1 MTLGTSVHAAGS
13 GSPADARTTG
23 PREFIAL
30 VTASMAMGAM
40 AIDIMLPA
48 FPDMRAEFGM
58 AADSPRIG
66 WIVTAFFLGLAAGPW
81 LYGPASDRFGRRPL
95 LLGGLCLY
103 VAAGIACAFAPSF
116 GWVIAA
122 RFVWGLGAAAPRSL
136 SLAMIRDR
144 YEGEGMARLMSMI
157 MAVFLLVP
165 ILAPGFGAALN
176 AVAPW
181 RVVFWVPTIAAV
193 GLIVWGWRRLPETL
207 AVDRRRPFTF
217 AALGGAVRVIASNR
231 QTVCFTVAITFLFG
245 VMTTYLAGSELIVE
259 DVYDRGSWFP
269 VFFGAIAVLLAL
281 SSLNN
286 ARLVRRLGIT
296 ALVRRMAV
304 IGVALAAV
312 LVAVSVGAAGHPNF
326 WLFSVSLAVVV
337 PVAQGLVPNCNTAA
351 MMPVPHVAGTASA
364 VIGTITT
371 AGGALLGG
379 LITGAFDGTTR
390 PISIGIFVFISIAAV
405 AILLGTHGLTGADT
419 RPGMG
424 ASSAADRSSRA

>member
-1 MTLGTSVHAAGS
+1 
-13 GSPADARTTG
+13 
-23 PREFIAL
+23 
-30 VTASMAMGAM
+30 MAMGAM

-58 AADSPRIG
+58 AADSPRVG
-66 WIVTAFFLGLAAGPW
+66 WVVTAFFLGLAAGPW

-103 VAAGIACAFAPSF
+103 VAAGVACAFAPSF
-116 GWVIAA
+116 GWVITA

-144 YEGEGMARLMSMI
+144 YEGDAMARLMSMI

-165 ILAPGFGAALN
+165 ILAPGLGAALN
-176 AVAPW
+176 AIAPW

-193 GLIVWGWRRLPETL
+193 GLIVWGWMRLPETL
-207 AVDRRRPFTF
+207 TPDRRRPFTF
-217 AALGGAVRVIASNR
+217 AALGGAVKVIASNR

-259 DVYDRGSWFP
+259 DVFDRGAWFP
-269 VFFGAIAVLLAL
+269 VFFGCIAVLLAL

-296 ALVRRMAV
+296 VLVRRMSV
-304 IGVALAAV
+304 IGVVLAAV
-312 LVAVSVGAAGHPNF
+312 LLVVATTGSGHPNF
-326 WLFSVSLAVVV
+326 WLFTISLAVVV

-364 VIGTITT
+364 VMGTITI

-379 LITGAFDGTTR
+379 VVTDAFDGTTR
-390 PISIGIFVFISIAAV
+390 PIATGIFVFITIAAGM
-405 AILLGTHGLTGADT
+405 ILLGTRGL
-419 RPGMG
+419 PGT
-424 ASSAADRSSRA
+424 AAHAIRETEPAG